1 MKQIIGTF
9 LFTGYLKPAPGT
21 WGSLAALPFVW
32 ALHVLGGPWLLGV
45 AIVIAFFAGLW
56 ATKGI
61 TEGTDNKDP
70 SEIVIDEVVGM
81 WIAMLPASIGATAA
95 GADVLA
101 LYPGWISAFVFFRLF
116 DIWKPLALYPGWIS
130 AFVFFRL
137 FDIWKPSIIGKADRR
152 GDALGV
158 MLDDV
163 YAGAFAAV
171 VTLVLAAGSHLV
183 LMPLLS

>member
-116 DIWKPLALYPGWIS
+116 DIWKP
-130 AFVFFRL
+130 
-137 FDIWKPSIIGKADRR
+137 SIIGKADRR